1 MKQAE
6 ERLEGSIDRGNA
18 VLNHIE
24 ALLEAVDPRL
34 VTGQALNPMVEPL
47 GTASEALAGLEEDI
61 ERVAT
66 FDGALENALAGSHQL
81 AALVAVPSDLE
92 ESITKNFGTALR
104 GKAKDLSKEAEAIGE
119 RLEALASEQTRLEQE
134 SKEAAEQRR
143 LELQGEIDR
152 ITEAIKTEQSRLDQ
166 LVPQFEQQFG
176 SAQETRVED
185 WQTLRKSLE
194 EKVAEAQTQLQ
205 DRANTTASSLEE
217 EASATAQWLKEQAD
231 EVLVE
236 VREKRDEVVKLYGL
250 IGDTGTAGAFAKE
263 ADHQR
268 EQANRWRVIAV
279 LSAIA
284 TIVLALGAVIFSAI
298 DAGGNV
304 ASHLA
309 SLVVAA
315 AAGGLTA
322 YAAKQSGHHRDRE
335 DESRRIELELTAF
348 GPFTKDL
355 SDPSAARA
363 DYAVRLFKGAERE
376 DGGEPKI
383 GKDQVSLLQTIVETL
398 VKTRG

>member
-1 MKQAE
+1 MSRFDDQILEHPLRGALDLLRDQLHELPAETAKQAE

-143 LELQGEIDR
+143 LELQG
-152 ITEAIKTEQSRLDQ
+152 S
-166 LVPQFEQQFG
+166 
-176 SAQETRVED
+176 
-185 WQTLRKSLE
+185 TLR
-194 EKVAEAQTQLQ
+194 
-205 DRANTTASSLEE
+205 
-217 EASATAQWLKEQAD
+217 
-231 EVLVE
+231 
-236 VREKRDEVVKLYGL
+236 
-250 IGDTGTAGAFAKE
+250 
-263 ADHQR
+263 
-268 EQANRWRVIAV
+268 
-279 LSAIA
+279 
-284 TIVLALGAVIFSAI
+284 
-298 DAGGNV
+298 
-304 ASHLA
+304 
-309 SLVVAA
+309 
-315 AAGGLTA
+315 
-322 YAAKQSGHHRDRE
+322 
-335 DESRRIELELTAF
+335 
-348 GPFTKDL
+348 
-355 SDPSAARA
+355 
-363 DYAVRLFKGAERE
+363 
-376 DGGEPKI
+376 
-383 GKDQVSLLQTIVETL
+383 
-398 VKTRG
+398 